1 MKPPPKRS
9 TGKLHIRHT
18 DQDYGD
24 EVPDDT
30 EDEFLALSL
39 MWRRSESLS
48 LANQDFKRL
57 QLKFLCRSKM
67 FSFRRK

>member
-24 EVPDDT
+24 EVPDGT
-30 EDEFLALSL
+30 EDEFLAIS
-39 MWRRSESLS
+39 
-48 LANQDFKRL
+48 
-57 QLKFLCRSKM
+57 
-67 FSFRRK
+67 